1 MSKKYNNQSFSIA
14 NPIINPIENK
24 SLILKFA
31 IGISS
36 VAIVSTGAYFLY
48 NKIYKKQPCKDRRIL
63 PEMRETDA
71 EYIQYLHPI
80 KNNKITQ
87 TVQTD
92 IITYETNNVS
102 DDDETN
108 NLLDDDE
115 TNNLLDDE
123 VETNNL
129 SDDEVETKCTC

>member
-14 NPIINPIENK
+14 NLDKIYHPNVAIINPIENK

-36 VAIVSTGAYFLY
+36 VAIVSTGVYFLY
-48 NKIYKKQPCKDRRIL
+48 NKIYKKRPYNDHRIL
-63 PEMRETDA
+63 RETDA
-71 EYIQYLHPI
+71 EYIQYLHPV

-92 IITYETNNVS
+92 IISY
-102 DDDETN
+102 
-108 NLLDDDE
+108 
-115 TNNLLDDE
+115 
-123 VETNNL
+123 ETNNL
-129 SDDEVETKCTC
+129 SDDEDETNNLSDDENETKCTC

>member
-48 NKIYKKQPCKDRRIL
+48 NKIYKKQPCKDRRVL
-63 PEMRETDA
+63 PEIRETDD
-71 EYIQYLHPI
+71 EYIQYLHTI
-80 KNNKITQ
+80 NNNKITQ

-92 IITYETNNVS
+92 IITY
-102 DDDETN
+102 
-108 NLLDDDE
+108 E

-129 SDDEVETKCTC
+129 SDDEVETNNVSDEDETKCTC

>member
-1 MSKKYNNQSFSIA
+1 MSKKYNQSFSIA

>member
-92 IITYETNNVS
+92 IITYETNNLS
-102 DDDETN
+102 NDDDETN
-108 NLLDDDE
+108 NLSDDKD
-115 TNNLLDDE
+115 
-123 VETNNL
+123 ETNNL
-129 SDDEVETKCTC
+129 SDDDDETKCTC